1 MTDNPVAVESEDLRT
16 PLLSPT
22 LLAKL
27 ERLQLRNRR
36 PLLGRLSGE
45 HRSPAYGSSIDFA
58 DYREYH
64 PGDDFR
70 RIDYALLARLDQLL
84 IRLFEAEDDLEIR
97 LLIDTSASMAFGEKF
112 DQALRVA
119 AALGFVALTR
129 RDVVSLHYTPMKLLA
144 PRFRGRGGVP
154 ALFKHLTS
162 LQPSGETAFAAAAGG
177 VLARP
182 GPPGITVVLSDLL
195 TTEWKDGV
203 RSLPGRGGEVVV
215 VHILSEEDLR
225 PNRADDL
232 AGDLDLVDVETGT
245 RVSVSLNAD
254 LLNAYER
261 ETQQWV
267 DEVSGRCRQAGV
279 GYLSVMAG
287 DDVEQLM
294 LTSWRDAGLLR

>member
-1 MTDNPVAVESEDLRT
+1 MSDHPVEVEVAQGNT
-16 PLLSPT
+16 ALLSPT

-36 PLLGRLSGE
+36 PLLGRLAGE

-84 IRLFEAEDDLEIR
+84 IRLFEAEDDLEVR
-97 LLIDTSASMAFGEKF
+97 LVIDTSASMAFGEKF
-112 DQALRVA
+112 NQALRVA

-129 RDVVSLHYTPMKLLA
+129 RDVVSLHYAPMKLLA

-154 ALFKHLTS
+154 ALFKHLSS
-162 LQPSGETAFAAAAGG
+162 LQPLGETAFAAAARG

-195 TTEWKDGV
+195 TTEWKDGLS
-203 RSLPGRGGEVVV
+203 SLPARGGEVVM

-225 PNRADDL
+225 PSRGDDL
-232 AGDLDLVDVETGT
+232 AGDLDLVDVETGA
-245 RVSVSLNAD
+245 RVSVSLNSD
-254 LLNAYER
+254 LLSAYEH
-261 ETQQWV
+261 ETQHWV
-267 DEVSGRCRQAGV
+267 DEVTGRCRQAGV

-287 DDVEQLM
+287 DDIEQLM
-294 LTSWRDAGLLR
+294 LASWREAGLLR